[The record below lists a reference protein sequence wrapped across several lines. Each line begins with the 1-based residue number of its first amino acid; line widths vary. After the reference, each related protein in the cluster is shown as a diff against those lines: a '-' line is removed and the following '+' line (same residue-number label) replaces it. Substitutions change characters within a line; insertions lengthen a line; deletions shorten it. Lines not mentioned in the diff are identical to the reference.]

1 MHFKKTIQLTIFIKE
16 FFNVNKGQKVFI
28 GILKFFIILIV
39 FFLAYQSPAA
49 SNNQQPGLSF
59 FTSSPSEIILK
70 NCQPDNSYDFPF
82 SIDMVNSD
90 SQWVV
95 YAFLNQTDKKIDLS
109 KYFFLQASSS
119 GKEEIVTNQEKPV
132 VLVEGLQPILTQS
145 LIGEF
150 ILRFKPDWDIPA
162 GQYQFELLFAYQS
175 GASAPP
181 ISLPYKIAVTIII
194 DPTVLLNVDIQ
205 PQDGLQ
211 FDIQGQ
217 PGLYAAENR
226 ILLNGKANVEK
237 LTILCWAEDLKGK
250 NGHLIPNSR
259 IFLTRSIGTKKTE
272 MISLEKPLEIQ
283 SFQIGEPISLVIEG
297 FYIKTLLEDLPDEYE
312 GLIHFDYFIPV
323 NEKEK

>member
-1 MHFKKTIQLTIFIKE
+1 MYHKKPNQLVLFIGKYIDISKSRKIICNTFKLF
-16 FFNVNKGQKVFI
+16 VFI
-28 GILKFFIILIV
+28 VI
-39 FFLAYQSPAA
+39 FFLAYQSPSI

-59 FTSSPSEIILK
+59 FTSFPSEIILK
-70 NCQPDNSYDFPF
+70 NCQPDTNYDVSF
-82 SIDMVNSD
+82 SIDMVNHD
-90 SQWVV
+90 SQWII
-95 YAFLNQTDKKIDLS
+95 YAYLNQINKKIDLS
-109 KYFFLQASSS
+109 KYFFLLTSKS
-119 GKEEIVTNQEKPV
+119 GKEEIITDQKKPV
-132 VLVEGLQPILTQS
+132 VLVEGLNPISIQS
-145 LIGEF
+145 QIGEF

-162 GQYQFELLFAYQS
+162 GDYQFELLFAYQS
-175 GASAPP
+175 STSSPP
-181 ISLPYKIAVTIII
+181 LSLPYKILVTIII

-205 PQDGLQ
+205 PQNELV

-250 NGHLIPNSR
+250 NGHLIPKNR

-297 FYIKTLLEDLPDEYE
+297 FYIKTLLEDLPDVYE
-312 GLIHFDYFIPV
+312 GFIHFDYLVPV

>member
-1 MHFKKTIQLTIFIKE
+1 MHFKKPVHL
-16 FFNVNKGQKVFI
+16 VVFI
-28 GILKFFIILIV
+28 EEFINLNKSQKMIINFLKFIIILII
-39 FFLAYQSPAA
+39 FLLAYQSPAV

-59 FTSSPSEIILK
+59 FTSFPSEFILK

-82 SIDMVNSD
+82 SIDIENND

-109 KYFFLQASSS
+109 KYFFLLASSA

-132 VLVEGLQPILTQS
+132 VLIEGLQPVPTQS

-175 GASAPP
+175 NTLSPP
-181 ISLPYKIAVTIII
+181 ISLPYKIPVTIII

-259 IFLTRSIGTKKTE
+259 IFLTRSLGTKKTE